1 LLFYFGTGIDKFI
14 YGSSLMNHAAI
25 IEEDTMEKPKSADG
39 VSGMLLKTMD
49 GKFIFRVYNFYDFKD
64 YTIEHSDLNITIN
77 DPDAYFYMDSVLDH
91 SPATL
96 GITEDKE

>member
-1 LLFYFGTGIDKFI
+1 
-14 YGSSLMNHAAI
+14 MNHAAI
-25 IEEDTMEKPKSADG
+25 IEESSMEKPESADG

-49 GKFIFRVYNFYDFKD
+49 GGFIFRVYNFYDYTD
-64 YTIEHSDLNITIN
+64 YTIEHSDLNVTIS

-96 GITEDKE
+96 GR